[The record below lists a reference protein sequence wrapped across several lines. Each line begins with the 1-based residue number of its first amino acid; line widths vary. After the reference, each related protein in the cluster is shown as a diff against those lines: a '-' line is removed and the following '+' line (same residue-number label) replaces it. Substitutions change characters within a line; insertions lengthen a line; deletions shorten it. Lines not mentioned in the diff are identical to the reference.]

1 VSIVSGN
8 PVTPPTISLPPDVE
22 YPEPGVSWNALKR
35 FTVDEY
41 HAMIA
46 AGVFAEDEN
55 FELLEGLLVHKM
67 GKKRQHTLATQRLR
81 QLLESILQGY
91 YVDAQEPVATD
102 DSEPEPDVSI
112 IRGKRDDYLE
122 HQPLAR
128 DVLLVIEVAGGSLRQ
143 DRLVKKRIY
152 ARAGIPVYWIVNLMD
167 RQVEVFTQPT
177 GSAKQP
183 DYANRETIAAD
194 GTVVVVLDGQ
204 PVGQLAV
211 KDFLP

>member
-1 VSIVSGN
+1 MSIVSGN
-8 PVTPPTISLPPDVE
+8 PVTPTTISLPPDIE
-22 YPEPGVSWNALKR
+22 NPEPEISWNALKR

-46 AGVFAEDEN
+46 AGVFVEDEN

-81 QLLESILQGY
+81 QLLESILQGC
-91 YVDAQEPVATD
+91 YVDAQEPVSTD

-112 IRGKRDDYLE
+112 IRGNRDDYLD
-122 HQPLAR
+122 HQPLAK
-128 DVLLVIEVAGGSLRQ
+128 DVLLVIEVAAGSLRQ

-167 RQVEVFTQPT
+167 RQVEIFTQPM
-177 GSAKQP
+177 GSAQQP

-211 KDFLP
+211 KDFIP